1 MSVFSRKMKE
11 MLQPA
16 ATGSVFSRNIS
27 KAHGDDDEKAVELKG
42 AFVPSTAEDIAR
54 FRRLAKKR
62 DAERKA
68 AAEKETARYKIELD
82 WIIPKA
88 LREKPINERK
98 LLAVFTECVDERRK
112 AYKQDKKKDP
122 RWSPAIPAYEGWE
135 SAERAD
141 SNFVYAMHSFISGFS
156 WNQLTRLINAAFGQ
170 ALTTKDWSEAFHI
183 FENIMDIVMKIE
195 LDSGAV
201 RYILTDRKNF
211 LKSWDIRIVEREN
224 TKRKLKMTNDDENVK
239 RKLRAARHTEDDEDE
254 DDIDEDDADED
265 DDDEDEE
272 PAPKKVAKR
281 KVAITEDDDE
291 DDSEDED
298 GSDDSDEEEDEPAP
312 KKKKR
317 KFVDEE
323 AEPAP
328 RKKSSKSRRAV
339 VEDDPDEDDDA
350 EDDNDAE
357 DSDDEDEKPTPKRKK
372 TVAAKKKVTK
382 AAAPAKVAPKKT
394 AKPAKLATDSVL
406 KKTSAPYE
414 PGNGVKGKVYGM
426 IKRKGTAYTELL
438 AAAKEEGINQA
449 AAKKLVLLF
458 IKKGVVKI
466 AVDEPEG

>member
-27 KAHGDDDEKAVELKG
+27 KARGDDDEKAVELKG

-54 FRRLAKKR
+54 FGRLAKKR
-62 DAERKA
+62 DAGRKA

-170 ALTTKDWSEAFHI
+170 ALQTKDWSEAFHI

-195 LDSGAV
+195 LDLGAV

-224 TKRKLKMTNDDENVK
+224 TKRKLKMTNDDEDVK

-281 KVAITEDDDE
+281 RVAITEDDDE

-317 KFVDEE
+317 KVVDEE

-328 RKKSSKSRRAV
+328 RKKSSKTRRAV
-339 VEDDPDEDDDA
+339 VEDDSDEEDDEDV

-357 DSDDEDEKPTPKRKK
+357 DEDEKPTPKRKK

-382 AAAPAKVAPKKT
+382 KVVTPKSAAHPL
-394 AKPAKLATDSVL
+394 KPAKLATDSVL